1 MSEAENIL
9 QTIRSAIQ
17 NFVAPE
23 LREIKV
29 RLDSIEKQ
37 QEMQF
42 RALLSAIRESK
53 AEAELSTVKMIST
66 LSERVAVLE
75 SKQQ

>member
-17 NFVAPE
+17 DFIAPE

-29 RLDSIEKQ
+29 RLDSIEKV